1 MEQKNKKYPFPQAN
15 DFNKILL
22 LLNID
27 NESLFNDKEYLKI
40 YLDLGTERQISYYL
54 SAFQFLG
61 FIDDEKKFTSY
72 ALDIKNQSYDIKIL
86 MLCRTIISLP
96 VFGEVFFEKYLFNVD
111 FSTDQIAQLIS
122 IIYDIENYEVCKRRT
137 STVMRWLKWIEE
149 NKVNYNKLN
158 E

>member
-61 FIDDEKKFTSY
+61 LIDDEKKFTSY

-137 STVMRWLKWIEE
+137 STVMRWLEWIEE

>member
-15 DFNKILL
+15 DFEKILL
-22 LLNID
+22 LLNVHD
-27 NESLFNDKEYLKI
+27 QSLFNDKEYLKK

-61 FIDDEKKFTSY
+61 LIDDEKKFTSY
-72 ALDIKNQSYDIKIL
+72 ALDMRNHSYDIKVL
-86 MLCRTIISLP
+86 TLCRLIISLP

-111 FSTDQIAQLIS
+111 FTTDQIAQLIG

-137 STVMRWLKWIEE
+137 STVIRWLKWIED
-149 NKVNYNKLN
+149 NKIIYNKLN

>member
-61 FIDDEKKFTSY
+61 LIDDEKKFTSY